1 MVDLPGAPI
10 YVGSLADVRSPRT
23 VSGSQTVF
31 EGRVWNVDS
40 DTVDL
45 GREGT
50 VTRDYVAH
58 PGAVAIMAMNDAG
71 QIYLVRQYRHPVRS
85 ELWEPPAG
93 LLDVEGEA
101 LQAAAARELYEEAD
115 LRAETWHTLVDFYTT
130 PGGSAEA
137 IRIFL
142 ARNVTEVPADERHV
156 REDEEAD
163 MVGNWVALDD
173 VLAAIAVGAVACP
186 TLLVGGFALD
196 AARRAEWTTL
206 RPDDAPWIRD

>member
-1 MVDLPGAPI
+1 MASDGFR
-10 YVGSLADVRSPRT
+10 LADVRAPRPVT
-23 VSGSQTVF
+23 STSTVF

-40 DTVDL
+40 DDIDL
-45 GREGT
+45 GEAGH

-58 PGAVAIMAMNDAG
+58 PGAVAIFALNERDEV
-71 QIYLVRQYRHPVRS
+71 YLVHQYRHPVRS

-93 LLDVEGEA
+93 LLDVEGET

-115 LRAETWHTLVDFYTT
+115 LTAATWHTLADFYTS

-142 ARNVTEVPADERHV
+142 ARDLTDVPEAERHV

-163 MVGNWVALDD
+163 MVGRWVALDD
-173 VLAAIAVGAVACP
+173 VLAAIGRGDVACP
-186 TLLVGGFALD
+186 PLLVGSFALD
-196 AARRAEWTTL
+196 AARRADWATL
-206 RPDDAPWIRD
+206 RPADASWLRD